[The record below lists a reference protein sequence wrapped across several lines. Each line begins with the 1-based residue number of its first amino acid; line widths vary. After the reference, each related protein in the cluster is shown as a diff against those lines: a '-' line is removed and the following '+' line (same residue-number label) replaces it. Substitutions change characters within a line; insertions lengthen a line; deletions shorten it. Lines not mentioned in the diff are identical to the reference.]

1 MQVTSFSF
9 LFFVLIIAAL
19 CYCLPRKFRYIL
31 LLLASIG
38 FYVSLDVIGCIVLL
52 VSILTTYAAG
62 LMLDKNTSRLDAEG
76 SDNADHKSSSGTSDN
91 IIFAGCI
98 ILNIAILA
106 AFKYLGFF
114 FGREDSAISI
124 VAPIGISFYI
134 LKAVSYLIDVKRG
147 TIRAEKNIAKYALYV
162 SFFTQIV
169 SGPIDRAG
177 NLIPQFNYPVT
188 VDLDRL
194 RDGFMQ
200 MLWGYFMKLV
210 LADRLAIFVKDV
222 YDNPAAGTITFIATL
237 FYTFEIYCDFA
248 GYSHIVIGASR
259 ILGIDICNN
268 FDAPYLSG
276 SIAEFWRRWHI
287 SLSSWLK
294 DYVYIPLGGNRKGI
308 WRKYLNILIVFAV
321 SGLWHG
327 TGWTFIVWGLLH
339 GLYQVIGYLLM
350 PIRNFMANTFKVDRK
365 SFAHRLFKTVC
376 TFLLVNL
383 AWVFFRADSVMNA
396 IDIIVKSLSFTPWV
410 LTNGELFKHGLD
422 EANMLLMTV
431 GLVIVFI
438 TDLMNNQGTIIRDK
452 IARQSWWLRWLV
464 MIAAIL
470 VIAVCGI
477 WGPGYNAS
485 SFIYQQF

>member
-9 LFFVLIIAAL
+9 LFFVLVIAAL
-19 CYCLPRKFRYIL
+19 CYCLPRKVRYIL
-31 LLLASIG
+31 LLVASMG
-38 FYVSLDVIGCIVLL
+38 FYVSLDVTGGIVLII
-52 VSILTTYAAG
+52 SILTTYGTGLLLDQNVREAG
-62 LMLDKNTSRLDAEG
+62 SINNDGKKEDVSHGGNW
-76 SDNADHKSSSGTSDN
+76 
-91 IIFAGCI
+91 IFAVCI
-98 ILNIAILA
+98 VLNIAILA

-114 FGREDSAISI
+114 VGKENSVVSI
-124 VAPIGISFYI
+124 VAPVGISFYT
-134 LKAVSYLIDVKRG
+134 LKAISYLVDVKRG
-147 TIRAEKNIAKYALYV
+147 TIRAERNIAKYALYV

-188 VDLDRL
+188 VDIDRL
-194 RDGFMQ
+194 RNGFMQ

-210 LADRLAIFVKDV
+210 LADRLAIFVKSV
-222 YDNPAAGTITFIATL
+222 YDAPEAGTITFIATL

-268 FDAPYLSG
+268 FEAPYLSG
-276 SIAEFWRRWHI
+276 TIAEFWRRWHI

-294 DYVYIPLGGNRKGI
+294 DYVYIPLGGNRKGVL
-308 WRKYLNILIVFAV
+308 RKYLNIMIVFMV

-339 GLYQVIGYLLM
+339 GSYQVVGHILM
-350 PIRNFMANTFKVDRK
+350 PVRNYLVGLFKINREGFAHKLFKVV
-365 SFAHRLFKTVC
+365 F

-383 AWVFFRADSVMNA
+383 AWVFFRADSVASA
-396 IDIIVKSLSFTPWV
+396 IDIALKSFSFTPWV

-422 EANMLLMTV
+422 EANMLLMMV
-431 GLVIVFI
+431 GLVVVFI
-438 TDLMNNQGTIIRDK
+438 TDIMANSGVIIREK
-452 IARQSWWLRWLV
+452 IAHQSWWLRWLV
-464 MIAAIL
+464 MIVAIML
-470 VIAVCGI
+470 IAVCGI

>member
-31 LLLASIG
+31 LLLSSIG
-38 FYVSLDVIGCIVLL
+38 FYVSLDVIGCAVLL

-62 LMLDKNTSRLDAEG
+62 LMLDKNISRLDAEG
-76 SDNADHKSSSGTSDN
+76 SDNADHKSNTGGSNN

-114 FGREDSAISI
+114 LGSEDSAISI

-134 LKAVSYLIDVKRG
+134 LKAASYLIDVKRG

-194 RDGFMQ
+194 RDGFIQ

-210 LADRLAIFVKDV
+210 LADRLAIFVNDV
-222 YDNPAAGTITFIATL
+222 YGNPTVGTITFIATL

-268 FDAPYLSG
+268 FDSPYLSG

-294 DYVYIPLGGNRKGI
+294 DYVYIPLGGNRKGV

-327 TGWTFIVWGLLH
+327 TGWTFLVWGLLH
-339 GLYQVIGYLLM
+339 GLYQVIGYLLE
-350 PIRNFMANTFKVDRK
+350 PLRNFLVNAFKVDRK
-365 SFAHRLFKTVC
+365 SFAHRLFKTVF

-396 IDIIVKSLSFTPWV
+396 INIIVKSLSFTPWV

-422 EANMLLMTV
+422 GANMLLLTV

-438 TDLMNNQGTIIRDK
+438 TDLMNNQGTVIREK

-464 MIAAIL
+464 MIVAIL

>member
-31 LLLASIG
+31 LLIASIG

-76 SDNADHKSSSGTSDN
+76 SDNAENKSSAGGLNN

-268 FDAPYLSG
+268 FDAPYLSC

-294 DYVYIPLGGNRKGI
+294 DYVYIPLGGNRKGV

-350 PIRNFMANTFKVDRK
+350 PIRNFLANTFKVDRK
-365 SFAHRLFKTVC
+365 SFAHRLFKTVF

-383 AWVFFRADSVMNA
+383 AWVFFRADSVIDA
-396 IDIIVKSLSFTPWV
+396 ISIIVKSLSFTPWV
-410 LTNGELFKHGLD
+410 LTNGELFKHGID
-422 EANMLLMTV
+422 EANMLLLVV

-438 TDLMNNQGTIIRDK
+438 TDLMNNQGTVIRDK
-452 IARQSWWLRWLV
+452 IARQSWWLRWLI